1 MTVASPPV
9 VGAFR
14 APPAQTQQAVPEIV
28 PMRRGRPTKPHSEHT
43 STKPSPSPLR
53 GATSDPFAALDTAGG
68 STETAPPADDL
79 SGRFPTLDQFSLL
92 HDSGSKFAFDNT
104 STGGMA
110 QKKNISQRVTEALAD
125 EAFAVPPQSKSTL
138 STHLNAPSPT
148 PRIDTVATPRSV
160 DGRRDIPQQSS
171 LSHQPTPAQPVMVS
185 TGTMT
190 SPSPP
195 PVDVQTSMASS
206 SPYRYPSFTE
216 HRSLSQP
223 RAYPTS
229 RLVTS
234 SPRPDALGP
243 KRPAFL
249 DHRSK
254 SQTITVNV
262 PKSPA
267 SSRPSLEG
275 QRPSSLDLDTTLSR
289 SKSVNTRP
297 RPSSAYL
304 ESNLDYLRDREA
316 ARNRAAAGLSPLGGL
331 TSSTT
336 VIGRSGETQE
346 DTKIASNVD
355 FLRAMEEEEALK
367 KRDNRSS
374 SGSKHVKRA
383 SMPSISLSGTKTLL
397 AGKFGDAFRRFET
410 NASNAEQRAVSPSP
424 DRGRRGLTPIAGSE
438 ATEGRS
444 DDGDALEETE
454 DVSPEMRRELE
465 RRRLSQ
471 EERRVATAGADYR
484 KRLADKDKVGGSV
497 SGGDTNRAASI
508 QNKVQSLL
516 KESNRTSSVK
526 TDDRSTRF
534 SDSERASQPR
544 RFEDQRPSSRGP
556 MSVPR
561 KPFPET
567 IAPILGARLPPT
579 TDLMFEKP
587 RHQQPSTIVNP
598 STTAILPQR
607 TQLRPTAPPKPPGL
621 RTGGGQSESPL
632 ASSTDLHIQST
643 KLPSQPGTELRRE
656 KHEDWETTFSKRY
669 PSLSGLEM
677 VETEIDGSGTGTG
690 PAIGTAGGLRVR
702 DV

>member
-1 MTVASPPV
+1 VQA
-9 VGAFR
+9 
-14 APPAQTQQAVPEIV
+14 QQAVPQIV

-43 STKPSPSPLR
+43 ATKPSPSPLR

-68 STETAPPADDL
+68 STEAALSADEL

-92 HDSGSKFAFDNT
+92 HDSGSKFAFDDT
-104 STGGMA
+104 STGDMS

-125 EAFAVPPQSKSTL
+125 EAFAVPPQSKPTL
-138 STHLNAPSPT
+138 STHLNATSPASK
-148 PRIDTVATPRSV
+148 IDTVVTPRSV
-160 DGRRDIPQQSS
+160 DERRDLPQQPSR
-171 LSHQPTPAQPVMVS
+171 LHQPTSAQPVMVS

-195 PVDVQTSMASS
+195 PFDVKTSTASS
-206 SPYRYPSFTE
+206 FHYRYPSSTE
-216 HRSLSQP
+216 HRSSSQP
-223 RAYPTS
+223 SAYPTS
-229 RLVTS
+229 KLVTS
-234 SPRPDALGP
+234 SLRPDALSP
-243 KRPAFL
+243 KRPVFL

-254 SQTITVNV
+254 SQTITVTV

-316 ARNRAAAGLSPLGGL
+316 ARSKGAAGILPPDGL
-331 TSSTT
+331 TSSSTIT
-336 VIGRSGETQE
+336 GRSGEAQE
-346 DTKIASNVD
+346 ETKIASGVD
-355 FLRAMEEEEALK
+355 FLRVMEEEEALK
-367 KRDNRSS
+367 KKDKRSS

-410 NASNAEQRAVSPSP
+410 NVSNPEQRTVSPSP

-444 DDGDALEETE
+444 DDGDVLEETE

-471 EERRVATAGADYR
+471 EERRVATAAAEYR
-484 KRLADKDKVGGSV
+484 KRLADRDTVGGNV
-497 SGGDTNRAASI
+497 GGGENNRAASI

-516 KESNRTSSVK
+516 KESNRTSPIK
-526 TDDRSTRF
+526 IGDRSARF
-534 SDSERASQPR
+534 TDSERATQPR
-544 RFEDQRPSSRGP
+544 RFDNQRPSSHGP
-556 MSVPR
+556 TSVPR
-561 KPFPET
+561 KPFPDT
-567 IAPILGARLPPT
+567 IAPIPGARLSPA
-579 TDLMFEKP
+579 TDLMIEKT
-587 RHQQPSTIVNP
+587 RHEQPSTIVNP

-607 TQLRPTAPPKPPGL
+607 TQLRPTAPPKPMGL
-621 RTGGGQSESPL
+621 RTGGGPSESPL
-632 ASSTDLHIQST
+632 ASSTDPPIQGT
-643 KLPSQPGTELRRE
+643 KLPSQPGTELQHGRGG
-656 KHEDWETTFSKRY
+656 DWEATFSKRY

-677 VETEIDGSGTGTG
+677 VETEIDGSGSGTGTG
-690 PAIGTAGGLRVR
+690 NGTVGGLRVK